1 MNNSAKRI
9 LLNTSFLYGKLI
21 FSAVVTLYSTR
32 ILISALG
39 IADFGIYNLIAGVI
53 LMLAFINGA
62 MTITTQRYLSYHLGK
77 NDSHTL
83 TKIFNSSV
91 SIHFMISLII
101 VLVLEVLSIWLLG
114 GFLKIP
120 ADKQFEASCCY
131 HMMVVS
137 TFFTVNAVPYDSLI
151 NAKEDMRFDAIIG
164 IVETIL
170 KLGAAYYITFFSAH
184 KLIAYSAG
192 IVFTTIVI
200 RIAKSL
206 WCRIK
211 YQESSIQ
218 MKWLKEGYLFR
229 EMLAYATWNLFGSI
243 CYVASSQGIA
253 VVLNR
258 FLGVNI
264 NGTYAISQQMNSQ
277 LQSFSVIISK
287 ALNPQIMKSE
297 GIGDRAR
304 MTKLSLLSSKSSTL
318 LLLFVVIPL
327 IAEMNGVLQLWLP
340 KIPPATGLFCTIIL
354 INAVINQLSTGLKS
368 AVQAS
373 GNIKLYQ
380 SVVGSTI
387 ILIVPIT
394 YILLQ
399 HGCTVFQVLLAMS
412 SMEVVSLTLRLI
424 ICHKVTKIGIN
435 RFFTEVIVKI
445 ILVSS
450 IAVCTMILLQYCLDF
465 SILRLFLTV
474 MLNAIVMSL
483 SIYLLGINASERTI
497 VNAAIRKIKKKNI
510 SLSV

>member
-1 MNNSAKRI
+1 
-9 LLNTSFLYGKLI
+9 
-21 FSAVVTLYSTR
+21 
-32 ILISALG
+32 
-39 IADFGIYNLIAGVI
+39 
-53 LMLAFINGA
+53 
-62 MTITTQRYLSYHLGK
+62 
-77 NDSHTL
+77 
-83 TKIFNSSV
+83 
-91 SIHFMISLII
+91 
-101 VLVLEVLSIWLLG
+101 
-114 GFLKIP
+114 
-120 ADKQFEASCCY
+120 
-131 HMMVVS
+131 
-137 TFFTVNAVPYDSLI
+137 
-151 NAKEDMRFDAIIG
+151 MRFDAIIG
-164 IVETIL
+164 IIETML
-170 KLGAAYYITFFSAH
+170 KLVAAYYITFFSAH

-218 MKWLKEGYLFR
+218 MKWLREGYLFR
-229 EMLAYATWNLFGSI
+229 EMLSYATWNLFGSI

-327 IAEMNGVLQLWLP
+327 IAEMNGVLHLWLP
-340 KIPPATGLFCTIIL
+340 KIPPTTGLFCTVVL

-399 HGCTVFQVLLAMS
+399 FGCTVFQVLLAMS

-435 RFFTEVIVKI
+435 RFFSEVIIKV

-450 IAVCTMILLQYCLDF
+450 VAVCTMMLLQYCLNF

-474 MLNAIVMSL
+474 LLNAIVMSL
-483 SIYLLGINASERTI
+483 SIYLLGINASERTM
-497 VNAAIRKIKKKNI
+497 VNAAIKKIKKKNI